1 MANIKFIRWLLAI
14 LFFFGL
20 VFLVPGCSNTTTTE
34 KSVNNDPLNFY
45 NKIQL
50 SELKSEVDAALG
62 VVPEEKDGTFTYTD
76 KSTGFG
82 IIVSYDSGN
91 SVIMKTLYTA
101 DESEIM
107 ALSNAKVTEDQLASI
122 TKGMTYEEV
131 KGILGGEGIE
141 IISMANPMDKNNP
154 INVMIWFNDDE
165 TGFYVT
171 FIGDKGTVQSVK
183 YWK

>member
-1 MANIKFIRWLLAI
+1 MANIKFNRWLLAI
-14 LFFFGL
+14 LFFLGL
-20 VFLVPGCSNTTTTE
+20 VVLVSGCSNTTTE

-50 SELKSEVDAALG
+50 SELKSDVDAALG

-82 IIVSYDSGN
+82 IIVSYDSGK
-91 SVIMKTLYTA
+91 SVIMKTVYNA
-101 DESEIM
+101 DESKIM
-107 ALSNAKVTEDQLASI
+107 ALGNATVTEDQLASI
-122 TKGMTYEEV
+122 TQGMTYEEV

-141 IISMANPMDKNNP
+141 IISMANPMDKNKP
-154 INVMIWFNDDE
+154 VNVMIWFNDDE
-165 TGFYVT
+165 TGFYIT
-171 FIGDKGTVQSVK
+171 FVGDKGTVQSVK